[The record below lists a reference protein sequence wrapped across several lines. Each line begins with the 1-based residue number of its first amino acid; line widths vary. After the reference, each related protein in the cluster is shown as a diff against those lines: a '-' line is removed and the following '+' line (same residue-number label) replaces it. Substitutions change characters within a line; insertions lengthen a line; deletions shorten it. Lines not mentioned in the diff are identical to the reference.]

1 MGVDGA
7 FAAALF
13 SEGENM
19 MMMVSVI
26 TEGAKVEDYAMV
38 KVLFVVDIIRRV
50 KSIDRVPRRVPA
62 PFPIVFAIE
71 FNTRNPIKGIVEKG
85 NSRRGAVNVIINA
98 PIDA

>member
-1 MGVDGA
+1 
-7 FAAALF
+7 
-13 SEGENM
+13 

-26 TEGAKVEDYAMV
+26 TEVAKVEDYAMV

-50 KSIDRVPRRVPA
+50 KSIDRVPRRRVPA